1 MIDFYTSYEVN
12 ITGQYSYR
20 TDFDEFQ
27 KEEVNEKLYVDGGKL
42 LEILKKCFEDIR
54 LMQFAVDK
62 NDLENEIN
70 INPYN
75 ISDYAYEDI
84 INTILSKY
92 KEIIGEVKNDL

>member
-27 KEEVNEKLYVDGGKL
+27 EEKVNEKLYVDGGKL

-54 LMQFAVDK
+54 LMQLSVDK
-62 NDLENEIN
+62 NDLENEI
-70 INPYN
+70 IFKFEYFNPMTGES
-75 ISDYAYEDI
+75 SDYKYI
-84 INTILSKY
+84 IKQLNNL
-92 KEIIGEVKNDL
+92 V